1 MNMNFKGAFDKLG
14 VPEDQRETVFR
25 YDDTNPEAESQEYI
39 DSLREDV
46 EWLGWKPIMTTY
58 SSDNFQQLHD
68 YAVQLIQDGKAYVC
82 HQTKEEITE
91 CRNVA
96 KARASDPNAVEVV
109 YKYLH
114 KAVQY
119 PNNYVYTE

>member
-1 MNMNFKGAFDKLG
+1 
-14 VPEDQRETVFR
+14 
-25 YDDTNPEAESQEYI
+25 
-39 DSLREDV
+39 
-46 EWLGWKPIMTTY
+46 MTTY

-96 KARASDPNAVEVV
+96 KARASDPNAVGEL
-109 YKYLH
+109 YSPWRDRPIEENLSLLE
-114 KAVQY
+114 AI
-119 PNNYVYTE
+119 